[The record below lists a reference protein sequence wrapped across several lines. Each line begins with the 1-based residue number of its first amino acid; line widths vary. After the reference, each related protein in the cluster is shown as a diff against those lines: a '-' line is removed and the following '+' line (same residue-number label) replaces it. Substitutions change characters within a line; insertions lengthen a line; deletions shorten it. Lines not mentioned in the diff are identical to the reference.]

1 MGKILETSESC
12 LLVKAYESRGEMGI
26 SAAEDAAKRIN
37 RMIEEKGEVSAVFA
51 AAPSQNEFLEELL
64 RHDIDWSKVKA
75 FHMDEYIGLPEDAPQ
90 GFGNFLK
97 AAIFGK
103 APFKEVNY
111 LNGQAED
118 PQEECMRYSKLLEQS
133 PPDIVFLGIGEN
145 GHLAFNDPGVA
156 DFEDPHKVKVVELD
170 DTCRNQQ
177 VNDGCFAQLS
187 DVPKRALTLT
197 MSMILSIKEAVVVVP
212 GSTKKDA
219 VTETIKGE
227 ISTACPAS
235 ILRKHKNTALY
246 LDSTSAGGLI

>member
-37 RMIEEKGEVSAVFA
+37 MMIEEKGEVSAVFA

-111 LNGQAED
+111 LNGQAEN
-118 PQEECMRYSKLLEQS
+118 PQEECIRYSKLLEQS

-177 VNDGCFAQLS
+177 VNDGCFAQLG

-219 VTETIKGE
+219 VTETVKGE

>member
-37 RMIEEKGEVSAVFA
+37 MMIEEKGEVSAVFA

-118 PQEECMRYSKLLEQS
+118 PREECMRYSKLLEQS

-177 VNDGCFAQLS
+177 VNDGCFAQLG

-219 VTETIKGE
+219 VTETVKGE

-235 ILRKHKNTALY
+235 ILREHKNTALY

>member
-37 RMIEEKGEVSAVFA
+37 RMIEEKGEVSTVFA